1 MSMNHA
7 EAERLF
13 ERYDQGKLDRS
24 TTRDLHAHFK
34 DCELC
39 RSRIRLHRAAAPS
52 GAAAQAQGLSSP
64 ETQRQ
69 IARNRDLL
77 IKILLLGVAAWAVFK
92 WKR

>member
-1 MSMNHA
+1 MTHA
-7 EAERLF
+7 EAERLQ
-13 ERYDQGKLDRS
+13 ERYFQGKLDRAE
-24 TTRDLHAHFK
+24 TRGLHAHFK

-39 RSRIRLHRAAAPS
+39 RSRIRLRRAAAPS
-52 GAAAQAQGLSSP
+52 GADAEGRGLSSP

-77 IKILLLGVAAWAVFK
+77 VKILLLGVAAWAVFK

>member
-1 MSMNHA
+1 MTHA
-7 EAERLF
+7 EAERLYD
-13 ERYDQGKLDRS
+13 RYSQGKLERAE
-24 TTRDLHAHFK
+24 TRELHAHFK

-39 RSRIRLHRAAAPS
+39 RSRIRLQRAAAPS
-52 GAAAQAQGLSSP
+52 DDGRERGLSSP

-77 IKILLLGVAAWAVFK
+77 IKILLLGVAAWAVLK

>member
-1 MSMNHA
+1 MTHA
-7 EAERLF
+7 GAERL
-13 ERYDQGKLDRS
+13 YDSYFQGKLDRAA
-24 TTRDLHAHFK
+24 TRELHAHFK

-39 RSRIRLHRAAAPS
+39 RSRIRLQRAAARSAGDSP
-52 GAAAQAQGLSSP
+52 APGLASP

-77 IKILLLGVAAWAVFK
+77 VKILLLGVAAWAVFK

>member
-1 MSMNHA
+1 MTHA
-7 EAERLF
+7 DAERLYD
-13 ERYDQGKLDRS
+13 RYFQGKLERAE
-24 TTRDLHAHFK
+24 TRGLHAHFK

-39 RSRIRLHRAAAPS
+39 RSRIRLRRAAAPAGDS
-52 GAAAQAQGLSSP
+52 LEARALSSP

-92 WKR
+92 WKK

>member
-1 MSMNHA
+1 VTHA
-7 EAERLF
+7 EAERLYDRYF
-13 ERYDQGKLDRS
+13 QGALERAE
-24 TTRDLHAHFK
+24 TRALHAHFK

-39 RSRIRLHRAAAPS
+39 RSRIRLGRAAAPR
-52 GAAAQAQGLSSP
+52 GDGGAQGLSSP

-92 WKR
+92 WKK